1 MTHPE
6 RRPPADAQLTAPP
19 PSQPQ
24 RRAQRPRDVPPADS
38 SRPPRRERPASRAR
52 VLTGQHTVRTVA
64 GVVLRFFLAD
74 ARLSDPA
81 CGWEAVTDAEFQYAY
96 EASLFDREP
105 PDQGRP
111 VPNPER
117 VQVTLDALVGP
128 GSFCWVDGCVDA
140 GIMTTNGKAP
150 VDCGLGL
157 TDVRALAWSCWSGG
171 RPIRGTPTGSAPP
184 RGAPCG

>member
-1 MTHPE
+1 MTHPHH
-6 RRPPADAQLTAPP
+6 RPPADAQLAAPLAR
-19 PSQPQ
+19 QP
-24 RRAQRPRDVPPADS
+24 RRQAQRPRGVPLVDVSQPA
-38 SRPPRRERPASRAR
+38 RRERPASRAR

-64 GVVLRFFLAD
+64 GVVLRFFLDD

-96 EASLFDREP
+96 EASLFDRKS

-111 VPNPER
+111 GPHPNPDR
-117 VQVTLDALVGP
+117 VQVTLDGIAGP
-128 GSFCWVDGCVDA
+128 GSFCWVDGLADA

-157 TDVRALAWSCWSGG
+157 TDVCALATEV
-171 RPIRGTPTGSAPP
+171 RA
-184 RGAPCG
+184 

>member
-1 MTHPE
+1 MTDHARP
-6 RRPPADAQLTAPP
+6 RPRPPADAQLAAPLAR
-19 PSQPQ
+19 QPQ
-24 RRAQRPRDVPPADS
+24 RRAQRPRDVPLAAGR
-38 SRPPRRERPASRAR
+38 RPPRRERPASRAR

-96 EASLFDREP
+96 EAVLFDREP
-105 PDQGRP
+105 PDRGEP
-111 VPNPER
+111 GPHHPNPER
-117 VQVTLDALVGP
+117 VQVTLDALAGP

-150 VDCGLGL
+150 ADCGLGL
-157 TDVRALAWSCWSGG
+157 TDVRSLAAEV
-171 RPIRGTPTGSAPP
+171 RA
-184 RGAPCG
+184 

>member
-6 RRPPADAQLTAPP
+6 HRPPADAQLAAPLAR
-19 PSQPQ
+19 QPQ
-24 RRAQRPRDVPPADS
+24 RQAQRSRDVPLAAD

-74 ARLSDPA
+74 ARLSDPT

-96 EASLFDREP
+96 EASLFDRES

-111 VPNPER
+111 GSNPRANPDR
-117 VQVTLDALVGP
+117 VQVTLDALAGP
-128 GSFCWVDGCVDA
+128 GSFCWLDGCVDA

-150 VDCGLGL
+150 VDCGLGP
-157 TDVRALAWSCWSGG
+157 TDVRALATEV
-171 RPIRGTPTGSAPP
+171 RA
-184 RGAPCG
+184 